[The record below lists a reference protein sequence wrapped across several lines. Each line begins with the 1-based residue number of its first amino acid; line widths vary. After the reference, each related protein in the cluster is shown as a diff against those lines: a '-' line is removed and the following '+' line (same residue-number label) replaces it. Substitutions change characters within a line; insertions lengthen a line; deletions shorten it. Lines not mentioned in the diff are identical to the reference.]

1 MAKEREYFVYGNKEL
16 NVPGCI
22 ARGINERVANKI
34 FDDMTDFAKYAFN
47 KSHAAA
53 YTIVSYQTAWLKYY
67 YPVEFM
73 AALMTSVIDNPTKV
87 AEYIMECRK
96 MNIQLLPPDINEG
109 ERDFS
114 VSNGRIRYALSAIKS
129 VGRSVIDSIVR
140 ERSENGPYM
149 SLKDF
154 IERLSGKE
162 VNKRTVEGFI
172 KAGALDGLHA
182 TRKQL
187 MIVYAG
193 VMDQVSQERKKS
205 MTGQMTLFDFVSE
218 EEKVNFDVRYPDVG
232 EYDKE
237 TKLAYEKEV
246 LGVYISGHPLQE
258 YEKFLTKNVTAVTTD
273 FMIDDETGESRV
285 RDNENV
291 IIGGMITAKTVKSTK
306 NNKMMAFITL
316 EDLVGT
322 VEVVIFPNDYERH
335 QRNLNVDQKVYIK
348 GRVSASED
356 QQAKLVCERIVPFD
370 EIPKEIW
377 IKFDSKE
384 AYLKREMELYQMLE
398 NESGSDRIVIFCA
411 KEKVVKRLENRYAVR
426 ADEGMMHKLRSTY
439 GKENVKLQQS
449 TLKR

>member
-1 MAKEREYFVYGNKEL
+1 
-16 NVPGCI
+16 
-22 ARGINERVANKI
+22 
-34 FDDMTDFAKYAFN
+34 
-47 KSHAAA
+47 
-53 YTIVSYQTAWLKYY
+53 
-67 YPVEFM
+67 M

-273 FMIDDETGESRV
+273 FMLDDETGESRV
-285 RDNENV
+285 HDNENV

-335 QRNLNVDQKVYIK
+335 QRNLNVDQKVYIR

-384 AYLKREMELYQMLE
+384 AYLKREMELYRMLE

-411 KEKVVKRLENRYAVR
+411 KEKAVKRLENRYAVR

-439 GKENVKLQQS
+439 GQENVKLQQS